1 MNPAH
6 GICLITYTVG
16 LLAVHGSSSSVR
28 CDCHRLN
35 AVRTPNVLVNRL
47 GFKLVLNCVYV
58 SYTHPVMAN
67 FKISVMV
74 CINDL
79 Y

>member
-6 GICLITYTVG
+6 GICLIAYTLG
-16 LLAVHGSSSSVR
+16 LLAVHSSSSSVR
-28 CDCHRLN
+28 CDCHRLH
-35 AVRTPNVLVNRL
+35 AVRTPAVVVNRL

-58 SYTHPVMAN
+58 SLTHPVMATL
-67 FKISVMV
+67 KISVMI
-74 CINDL
+74 CINNL